1 MMNYKLIILIVSIS
15 IIGCAKNSTQTDIST
30 ITQPTTTYTGSG
42 SITQGTGTVSNNA
55 IYSCSG
61 GRVTNMGSIISKD
74 NKTWIVPGENN
85 YTNGTKLFDLYN
97 ECVGKIPANI
107 NLADTS
113 KTPVIVIDN
122 DGEIISGFL
131 YGDNYYELYVNGKL
145 VGVDPIPYTPFN
157 SSFVKFKAKRP
168 IKYAIKLIDWEE
180 NLGIG
185 SELNGGNSF
194 YPGDGGFVAKF
205 SDGTVTNANW
215 KAQTFY
221 IAPLSNVNCVTE
233 TGTIRNSSGCSTYPT
248 AANTS
253 YALHWAIPSDWYAA
267 AYDFKAWPSAN
278 IFTSAQVGPKVAYT
292 NFTSQFGDAQFIWS
306 SNLILDN
313 MVLLRF
319 DGN

>member
-1 MMNYKLIILIVSIS
+1 MNNKSILFIISILIM
-15 IIGCAKNSTQTDIST
+15 GCTKNTAQTDNTI
-30 ITQPTTTYTGSG
+30 ITQPATYTGTG
-42 SITQGTGTVSNNA
+42 SVTQGTGTITNSSM
-55 IYSCSG
+55 YSCSG

-74 NKTWIVPGENN
+74 NKTWILPGENSF
-85 YTNGTKLFDLYN
+85 TTGTKLFDLYN
-97 ECVGKIPANI
+97 ECVGKTPTTI
-107 NLADTS
+107 NVADTA
-113 KTPVIVIDN
+113 KAPVIVIDN

-131 YGDNYYELYVNGKL
+131 YGDNFFELYVNGKL

-185 SELNGGNSF
+185 SELNSGNPF
-194 YPGDGGFVAKF
+194 YPGDGGFIAKF

-221 IAPLSNVNCVTE
+221 IAPLSNVNCVIE
-233 TGTIRNSSGCSTYPT
+233 TGTNRNSSGCSTYPSS
-248 AANTS
+248 ANTS
-253 YALHWAIPSDWYAA
+253 YALHWAIPSDWYATT
-267 AYDFKAWPSAN
+267 YDFKTWPSAN
-278 IFTSAQVGPKVAYT
+278 IFTSAQVGPKVSYT
-292 NFTSQFGDAQFIWS
+292 NFTAQFNDAQFIWS

-313 MVLLRF
+313 LVLLRY